1 MSLERLSIR
10 GVRNLED
17 AKLFPAAGINWFS
30 GPNGAGKTSV
40 IEAIYLLARGRSFRS
55 ARIAS
60 LIHYQ
65 DRALTVAARTRGGHV
80 LGVERDAEGWRGRID
95 GRDCQRISEFAALLP
110 MVLIEPGSHALIDG
124 GPDRRRQFL
133 DWQLFHVEHDYLKT
147 WQRYAR
153 LLRQRNAA
161 LKAGASDA
169 VLSALEPGFVDSAQQ
184 ISQARSALL
193 ERLSERVLRLQAE
206 LGFRIPGPLELRY
219 RPGFPEN
226 EDFVAL
232 LEAQRQRDRELG
244 YARHGPHRAEL
255 VLSVAGEPAVQ
266 MSRGQQKLL
275 AVLLLLAQL
284 RLLTDQQSGSPLL
297 LLDDPVSE
305 LDQDHLERLLAWVSK
320 EPVQSW
326 VTATTPAPL
335 PARMFHVEQ
344 GRIQPVV

>member
-10 GVRNLED
+10 GVRNLE
-17 AKLFPAAGINWFS
+17 AAELFPAEGINWFA

-55 ARIAS
+55 GRVSS
-60 LIHYQ
+60 LIHYR
-65 DRALTVAARTRGGHV
+65 DRALTVAARSRSGHR

-95 GRDCQRISEFAALLP
+95 GRDSQRISEFAALLP
-110 MVLIEPGSHALIDG
+110 LALIEPGSHALIDG

-161 LKAGASDA
+161 LKSSASNA
-169 VLSALEPGFVDSAQQ
+169 VLAALEPGFVDSAHQ
-184 ISQARSALL
+184 ISRARRALL
-193 ERLSERVLRLQAE
+193 ERLREHVEALQAE
-206 LGFRIPGPLELRY
+206 LAFRLPEGLEMRY
-219 RPGFPEN
+219 RAGFPEDG
-226 EDFVAL
+226 DFAAL
-232 LEAQRQRDRELG
+232 LAAQRPRDRDLG
-244 YARHGPHRAEL
+244 FARHGPHRAEL
-255 VLSVAGEPAVQ
+255 VLTCAGQPAVQ

-284 RLLTDQQSGSPLL
+284 RMMAGGPGEPPVL

-305 LDQDHLERLLAWVSK
+305 LDRDHLEKLLSWLAR

-326 VTATTPAPL
+326 VTATSTAPL

-344 GRIQPVV
+344 GRITPVV